1 MMQLMKKGKKMHTL
15 ESLQHRHQRND
26 IHPNIYERGF
36 TLIELMIVVAII
48 GILAAIAIP
57 SYQDYVIRASLVD
70 ASSTLSATRAR
81 LEQHFQDNRTY
92 QTVGAFTSPCD
103 SIASVGK
110 FSFACSGLTAT
121 TYVITATGSG
131 VASGF
136 TYTIDQTNVQA
147 TTSVKTGW
155 GTTPATCW
163 LMSKGATC

>member
-1 MMQLMKKGKKMHTL
+1 MFTL
-15 ESLQHRHQRND
+15 VGSQIKRLQNGTQSKANQK
-26 IHPNIYERGF
+26 GF
-36 TLIELMIVVAII
+36 TLIELMIAVAII